1 MKSVTKNGEK
11 KMSER
16 IENFALANPISL
28 LLGKEKKDWTR
39 EDLIKVI
46 LEKQIE
52 RITFNY
58 TGIDGKIKELK
69 IPITSRKHAE
79 LILAEGERCDGSSL
93 FKGMVDAGKS
103 DLYVVP
109 VYKTAFLNPFD
120 DKSLN
125 IICRFL
131 DRNGRPAEFA
141 PDNILAKAASN
152 FTAKTGLELY
162 SFGELEF
169 YLIGNIQNQTYALPK
184 QSGYHSSSP
193 FAKTGDLINEMM
205 RYMSQITGN
214 IKYAHNEVGY
224 IQSVESDFSELKGKS
239 AEQVEIEFLPT
250 PVDETA
256 DIMVLASWLVRNIS
270 YRHGFVATF
279 FPKIDF
285 EHAGNGLHFHNALMK
300 DGKNIMTDAAGELTS
315 DAKKLIGGLCYYAP
329 SLTAFGNMCSSS
341 YLRLVPHH
349 EAPTKV
355 CWSESNR
362 SALIRVPLAWT
373 KNKNLAMQINPQ
385 QKEELVHNESLQTV
399 ELRSPDG
406 SANVHMLLAGITMA
420 AEWGLLN
427 TQESLNL
434 TEQSYV
440 SVNIHS
446 NQNLQE
452 LSELATS
459 CVESSEMLLQHRV
472 LFERDKTFPS
482 YVIEYVANVLQKE
495 NDRQLN
501 KRLMALP
508 DEEKFAESRRI
519 MHRHL
524 HKY

>member
-1 MKSVTKNGEK
+1 MAQE
-11 KMSER
+11 
-16 IENFALANPISL
+16 IENFALTSPIEL
-28 LLGKEKKDWTR
+28 ITGKNKSEWTR

-46 LEKQIE
+46 LARKIE

-58 TGIDGKIKELK
+58 TGIDGKLKELK
-69 IPITSRKHAE
+69 IPITSRRQAE

-93 FKGMVDAGKS
+93 FKGMVDTGKS

-131 DRNGRPAEFA
+131 DRTGKPAEFA
-141 PDNILAKAASN
+141 PDNILANAAKSL
-152 FTAKTGLELY
+152 TQKTGLELY
-162 SFGELEF
+162 SLGELEF
-169 YLIGNIQNQTYALPK
+169 YLIGNVDNHTYAMPK
-184 QSGYHSSSP
+184 QQGYHATSP
-193 FAKTGDLINEMM
+193 FTKTGEILNEMVK
-205 RYMSQITGN
+205 YMSQITGK
-214 IKYAHNEVGY
+214 IKYAHSEVGY
-224 IQSVESDFSELKGKS
+224 IQSVESDYAELKGKT

-256 DIMVLASWLVRNIS
+256 DIMVLASWLVRNVA

-285 EHAGNGLHFHNALMK
+285 EHAGNGLHFHNALMR
-300 DGKNIMTDAAGELTS
+300 DGKNIMTDPSGELS
-315 DAKKLIGGLCYYAP
+315 AEAKQLIGGLCYYAP

-362 SALIRVPLAWT
+362 SALIRVPLAWS
-373 KNKNLAMQINPQ
+373 KQKNLAMQLNSA
-385 QKEELVHNESLQTV
+385 QKEPLIHDESLQTV

-406 SANVHMLLAGITMA
+406 SANVHLLLAGITMA
-420 AEWGLLN
+420 AEWGLTNQSDSTTLAEN
-427 TQESLNL
+427 
-434 TEQSYV
+434 SYV
-440 SVNIHS
+440 SVNIH
-446 NQNLQE
+446 NNPNLQE

-459 CVESSEMLLQHRV
+459 CVESSEMLLQHRI
-472 LFERDKTFPS
+472 LFERDKIFPS
-482 YVIEYVANVLQKE
+482 SVIDFISEVLQKE
-495 NDRQLN
+495 NDKNLN
-501 KRLMALP
+501 KRLMAMP
-508 DEEKFAESRRI
+508 DDEKFNESRRI
-519 MHRHL
+519 MHRNI
-524 HKY
+524 HKH

>member
-1 MKSVTKNGEK
+1 LEINNNKGEI
-11 KMSER
+11 MSQNFD
-16 IENFALANPISL
+16 NFALTSPIVL
-28 LLGKEKKDWTR
+28 LTGKQKNDWTR
-39 EDLIKVI
+39 DDLIKVI

-125 IICRFL
+125 IICRFI
-131 DRNGRPAEFA
+131 DRNGNPAEFA
-141 PDNILAKAASN
+141 PDNILAKATKSL
-152 FTAKTGLELY
+152 TEKTGLELY

-169 YLIGNIQNQTYALPK
+169 YLIGNIANQTYSLPK
-184 QSGYHSSSP
+184 QKGYHASSP
-193 FAKTGDLINEMM
+193 FVKTGEILNEMIKF
-205 RYMSQITGN
+205 MSQITGN

-224 IQSVESDFSELKGKS
+224 IQSVESDYAELKGKT

-256 DIMVLASWLVRNIS
+256 DIMILASWLVRNVA

-300 DGKNIMTDAAGELTS
+300 NGRNAMTDINGDLTAE
-315 DAKKLIGGLCYYAP
+315 AKQLIGGLCYYAP

-341 YLRLVPHH
+341 YLRLVPNQ

-373 KNKNLAMQINPQ
+373 KQKNLAMQFNPQ
-385 QKEELVHNESLQTV
+385 QTEPLEHNESRQTV

-406 SANVHMLLAGITMA
+406 SANVHLLLAGITMA
-420 AEWGLLN
+420 TEWGLTNPSDAMTLADN
-427 TQESLNL
+427 SF
-434 TEQSYV
+434 V

-446 NQNLQE
+446 NPNLQE
-452 LSELATS
+452 LAELATS
-459 CVESSEMLLQHRV
+459 CVESSEMLLQHRS
-472 LFERDKTFPS
+472 LFQRDKIFPS
-482 YVIEYVANVLQKE
+482 NVLDYVADILQKE
-495 NDRQLN
+495 NDKNLN
-501 KRLMALP
+501 KRLMSLP
-508 DEEKFAESRRI
+508 DEEKATESRRI
-519 MHRHL
+519 MHRHI
-524 HKY
+524 HKH